1 MIELRPP
8 DPPLSDG
15 VVALRAFTL
24 DDVAW
29 VTDGCRDPEVA
40 RFTGVP
46 APDDEGHARD
56 WIERHEGLHER
67 GEAMHLAIV
76 AAPDGAPLGAVGLE
90 AINWD
95 QLRGDVGYWVGPWG
109 RGQEAAPR
117 AVRLLAAHAFEALG
131 LHRIEIVPYATNAAS
146 QRVAEKA
153 GAPARASFAPTSSRA
168 ARARLRHVLAVAGR
182 PAGRRRSSLK
192 PTSPR

>member
-29 VTDGCRDPEVA
+29 VTEGCRDPEVA

-46 APDDEGHARD
+46 APYDEGHARD
-56 WIERHEGLHER
+56 WIGRHEGFRER
-67 GEAMHLAIV
+67 GEALQLAIV
-76 AAPDGAPLGAVGLE
+76 AAHDGAPLGSVGLE
-90 AINWD
+90 GIDWA
-95 QLRGDVGYWVGPWG
+95 QLRGDVGYWVGPWA
-109 RGQEAAPR
+109 RGHEAAPR

-131 LHRIEIVPYATNAAS
+131 LHRIEIVPYVANPAS

-153 GAPARASFAPTSSRA
+153 GATREGVLRSYFVARGTRHDCVMYSLLRDDPPAAAEAP
-168 ARARLRHVLAVAGR
+168 
-182 PAGRRRSSLK
+182 
-192 PTSPR
+192 